1 MNPLTDFIQTTL
13 YPALFDRA
21 NMAFPEL
28 GLKQYRG
35 GWATP
40 CKLDGT
46 QSHPYRQDKSV
57 ITRNHPTRI
66 LEQGG
71 DSKDLLSYWME
82 RNNQTSTFEAVC
94 SLCSAIGIQAP
105 ERQTSEEWE
114 KFKAEIETRERH
126 LSAMRK
132 ALHTTEQGAQV
143 IDYLKQSRG
152 YTEQYIT
159 KLIEWGIGVITPEI
173 ASQMGDAIPRSLQ
186 MDKHLLAI
194 PYRNRDRLL
203 GFTFRDVT
211 GSLGGGDK
219 YRFTFGLAKKANLFG
234 LSGLRLTG
242 NKEKDRTLTI
252 VEGQL
257 DALHAQLEGLENVV
271 ATGGVN
277 ISTEA
282 LTEAKKMGVERVVLI
297 LDTEDTPEKNAQRD
311 KDRAKALRTIHSAG
325 LEGFIVTLPSDDGA
339 KTDVDSYLNTH
350 TIEELEAVIEGNES
364 AALFIYRLIEEE
376 ALAKFQ
382 AQKQQDKWDER
393 NVSDF
398 RKAVLAHLSD
408 PITRPIDRDLI
419 YKQVSDFSS
428 GTITATALQEEAEA
442 IIAVENAKRQTEETK
457 RIMEQASTLAKAGK
471 PEEALELVSKELP
484 KLREINRD
492 KEFSK
497 YLNTPP
503 FGQFANLNGGTET
516 PYYFWDRKNENPEQ
530 LILPSGALS
539 IIAAPTSH
547 GKSTMLRNLA
557 LHTAKNGAEGAVL
570 YFTLEESLD
579 NLKIQFATL
588 NSAPSLPF
596 ISNNYFKTIQA
607 YKLRKSL
614 EYFAH
619 TGDLNQ
625 TLREVE
631 TQLQLFEETLWNTGR
646 LRLYFM
652 ERPESNHLIDVISYL
667 CKQIKVKAV
676 FVDYIQKLHK
686 AGYRNNRREELG
698 EISQDFESLA
708 LKYGIPI
715 VMGAQVNR
723 EALSPLE
730 IANQNIGDS
739 SNIEWGASV
748 IVMLW
753 NSDFKA
759 LPKSQLWEA
768 DPDKKRSP
776 DQTLIES
783 RGLTLGEKGK
793 MFALLS
799 KNRGGA
805 VGLSSVWTYET
816 AKGIITDTTQPS
828 AKGINATSGAYFQ
841 TAPETPIT
849 TPIQTKIKSSEKL
862 PF

>member
-28 GLKQYRG
+28 ALKPYRG

-40 CKLDGT
+40 CKLNGT
-46 QSHPYRQDKSV
+46 QSHPHRPDKSV
-57 ITRNHPTRI
+57 ITRSHPTRI

-71 DSKDLLSYWME
+71 ESKDLLSLWME

-94 SLCSAIGIQAP
+94 SLCSAIGITAP
-105 ERQTSEEWE
+105 ERQSTEEWE
-114 KFKAEIETRERH
+114 KFKAELEQRERH
-126 LSAMRK
+126 LSAMRN
-132 ALHTTEQGAQV
+132 ALQTTEQGRQV
-143 IDYLKQSRG
+143 IAYLKEKRG
-152 YTEQYIT
+152 YTEQYIA
-159 KLIEWGIGVITPEI
+159 KLIEWGIGVLTPEI
-173 ASQMGDAIPRSLQ
+173 ASRMGDAIPRSLQ
-186 MDKHLLAI
+186 TDKHLLAI

-203 GFTFRDVT
+203 GFTFRDVSGT
-211 GSLGGGDK
+211 LGGGDK
-219 YRFTFGLAKKANLFG
+219 YRFSLKLPKSANLFG

-242 NKEKDRTLTI
+242 NREKDRTLTI
-252 VEGQL
+252 VEGQM

-271 ATGGVN
+271 ATGGVSLN
-277 ISTEA
+277 VDA
-282 LTEAKKMGVERVVLI
+282 LAEAKRMGVERVVLI
-297 LDTEDTPEKNAQRD
+297 LDTEDTTEKNAQRD
-311 KDRAKALRTIHSAG
+311 KDREKALRAIAAAG
-325 LEGFIVTLPSDDGA
+325 LEGFVVTLPSDEGV

-350 TIEELEAVIEGNES
+350 TAEQLEVVIETAES
-364 AALFIYRLIEEE
+364 AALFIYRLKEEE
-376 ALAKFQ
+376 ALAKYNAQ
-382 AQKQQDKWDER
+382 AQKEVWSEQ
-393 NVSDF
+393 NISDF
-398 RKAVLAHLSD
+398 KRSILAHLSD
-408 PITRPIDRDLI
+408 PITRPTDRDRI
-419 YKQVSDFSS
+419 YKAVSEFSQ
-428 GTITATALQEEAEA
+428 GAITATALQEEAEA
-442 IIAVENAKRQTEETK
+442 IIAVQNAKRQTEETK
-457 RIMEQASTLAKAGK
+457 RIMEQASTLAKAGR

-492 KEFSK
+492 TEFSK

-503 FGQFANLNGGTET
+503 FGQFSNLNGGIET
-516 PYYFWDRKNENPEQ
+516 PYYFWDRKNENTEQ
-530 LILPSGALS
+530 LILPSGALT

-588 NSAPSLPF
+588 NSAPHLPF

-607 YKLRKSL
+607 YKLRGSL
-614 EYFAH
+614 EYFAR

-625 TLREVE
+625 TLQTVE
-631 TQLQLFEETLWNTGR
+631 GQLQLFEEQLWNTGR
-646 LRLYFM
+646 IRLYFM
-652 ERPESNHLIDVISYL
+652 ERPESSHLMDVISYL
-667 CKQIKVKAV
+667 CKQIRVKAV

-686 AGYRNNRREELG
+686 AGCKSNRREELG

-723 EALSPLE
+723 DAYSPLE

-759 LPKSQLWEA
+759 LPKSQLWEP
-768 DPDKKRSP
+768 DPEKKHSP

-816 AKGIITDTTQPS
+816 AKGIITDTRQLTANS
-828 AKGINATSGAYFQ
+828 NGTSGDYFQ
-841 TAPETPIT
+841 NAPITPIETPKQ
-849 TPIQTKIKSSEKL
+849 TPLKSSEEL

>member
-1 MNPLTDFIQTTL
+1 MNSLTDFIQTTL
-13 YPALFDRA
+13 YPTLFDRA

-28 GLKQYRG
+28 ALKPLRG
-35 GWATP
+35 GWGSS
-40 CKLDGT
+40 CKLDGS
-46 QSHPYRQDKSV
+46 QSRPYRQDKSV
-57 ITRNHPTRI
+57 ITRHHPTRI

-71 DSKDLLSYWME
+71 ESKDLLSYWME

-114 KFKAEIETRERH
+114 KHKAALEKRESH
-126 LSAMRK
+126 LSAMRN
-132 ALHTTEQGAQV
+132 ALQNTEQGRQV
-143 IDYLKQSRG
+143 IAYLKQNRG
-152 YTEQYIT
+152 YTEEYIA
-159 KLIEWGIGVITPEI
+159 KLVEWGIGVITPEI
-173 ASQMGDAIPRSLQ
+173 AAQMGDDIPRSLQ
-186 MDKHLLAI
+186 IDKHLLAI

-211 GSLGGGDK
+211 GTLGGGDK
-219 YRFTFGLAKKANLFG
+219 YRFTYELEKKANLFG
-234 LSGLRLTG
+234 LSGLRLSG
-242 NKEKDRTLTI
+242 NRDKDRTLTI

-271 ATGGVN
+271 ATGGVS

-282 LTEAKKMGVERVVLI
+282 LIVAKKMGVEKVVLI
-297 LDTEDTPEKNAQRD
+297 LDTEDTPEKNTQRN
-311 KDRAKALRTIHSAG
+311 KDRAKALRTIASAG
-325 LEGFIVTLPSDDGA
+325 MEGFIVTLPSDDGV

-350 TIEELEAVIEGNES
+350 TIDQLEAVIETNES
-364 AALFIYRLIEEE
+364 AALFIYRMIEEE
-376 ALAKFQ
+376 ALAKYQ
-382 AQKQQDKWDER
+382 AQKQKEVWDER
-393 NVSDF
+393 NISDF

-408 PITRPIDRDLI
+408 PITRPTDRDAI
-419 YKQVSDFSS
+419 YKAVSDFSYGS
-428 GTITATALQEEAEA
+428 ITATALQEEAEA

-457 RIMEQASTLAKAGK
+457 RIMEQASNLAKAGR
-471 PEEALELVSKELP
+471 PEEALELVSKEVP

-492 KEFSK
+492 QELSK
-497 YLNTPP
+497 YLATPP
-503 FGQFANLNGGTET
+503 FGKFSNLNGGIET
-516 PYYFWDRKNENPEQ
+516 PYYFWDRKEENAEQ
-530 LILPSGALS
+530 LILPSGALT

-557 LHTAKNGAEGAVL
+557 LHTAKNDTKGAVL

-588 NSAPSLPF
+588 QAAPYLPF

-607 YKLRKSL
+607 YKLRGST
-614 EYFAH
+614 EYFAR
-619 TGDLNQ
+619 TGDFNQ
-625 TLREVE
+625 TIQEVE
-631 TQLQLFEETLWNTGR
+631 TQLQLFEEQLWNTGR
-646 LRLYFM
+646 IRLYFM
-652 ERPESNHLIDVISYL
+652 ERPESSHLIEVISYL

-708 LKYGIPI
+708 LKYGIPV

-748 IVMLW
+748 IVLLW

-759 LPKSQLWEA
+759 LPKSQLWEG

-799 KNRGGA
+799 KNRGGS

-816 AKGIITDTTQPS
+816 AKGIITDTRQPS
-828 AKGINATSGAYFQ
+828 TKGINTTSGAYFP

-849 TPIQTKIKSSEKL
+849 TPKQTLLKSSEGL